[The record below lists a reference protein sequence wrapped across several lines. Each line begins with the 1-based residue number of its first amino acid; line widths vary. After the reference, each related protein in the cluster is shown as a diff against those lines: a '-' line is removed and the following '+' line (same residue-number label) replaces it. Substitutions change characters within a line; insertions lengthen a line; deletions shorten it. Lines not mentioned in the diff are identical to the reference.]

1 MRKALTSSGFGT
13 LLSAALALAM
23 TATASTIA
31 SSADDTVKIGILLID
46 SGPLAGLKETQ
57 TKAVNLAIERIN
69 AAGGGA
75 GKKLEAVFITYPGT
89 PDTAVDGATRAVQKD
104 GAMFITGMDTSSVS
118 PALQAKLPALKALMV
133 EVMAN
138 ADGLTGKGCSPN
150 YFRVNANDSMI
161 MGAFREFLKDQGIK
175 KWDIIAVDYAAGRD
189 SADKFKGLVT
199 SQGGTIA
206 KTLFA
211 PFGTPDFGAK
221 ISELGA
227 EPADGLFVT
236 IFGSD
241 AINLSKQQQQF
252 GLFKKYK
259 MVLGNSF
266 VIPQTLPAQG
276 DTVLGVYQNIGFVAG
291 FPGAEAEAFVKAYG
305 EKYNG
310 ELPPYTGADQ
320 YAAIQLIAAALNKAN
335 STDINAVRTALSGLK
350 ADTVLGDVE
359 MRAGDHQAVRRM
371 AISQILP
378 GPDGKPAYHIKKIEP
393 GPDIIP
399 PVDPACKK

>member
-1 MRKALTSSGFGT
+1 MKEASIARAFSALRTVTIGAAT
-13 LLSAALALAM
+13 ALAITTAALAE
-23 TATASTIA
+23 
-31 SSADDTVKIGILLID
+31 DTVKIGVLLID
-46 SGPLAGLKETQ
+46 SGPLAGLKDTQ
-57 TKAVNLAIERIN
+57 VKAVNLAIEQIN
-69 AAGGGA
+69 GAGGAAGR
-75 GKKLEAVFITYPGT
+75 KLEASFISYPGT

-104 GAMFITGMDTSSVS
+104 GAMFITGMDTSAVT
-118 PALQAKLPALKALMV
+118 PALQAKLPALKVLML

-138 ADGLTGKGCSPN
+138 ADGLTGKNCSPN

-175 KWDIIAVDYAAGRD
+175 KWDILAVDYAAGRD

-199 SQGGTIA
+199 SQGGTVG
-206 KTLFA
+206 KVLFS
-211 PFGTPDFGAK
+211 PSGTPDFGAK

-227 EPADGLFVT
+227 DPADGLFVT

-241 AINLSKQQQQF
+241 AINLAKQQQQF

-276 DTVLGVYQNIGFVAG
+276 ETVLGVYQNIGFVAG
-291 FPGAEAEAFVKAYG
+291 FPGAQAEAFVKAYK

-310 ELPPYTGADQ
+310 ELPPYTSADQ
-320 YAAIQLIAAALNKAN
+320 YAAIQLIAAGVQKAN

-359 MRAGDHQAVRRM
+359 IRAGDHQTARRM
-371 AISQILP
+371 AISQIAM
-378 GPDGKPAYHIKKIEP
+378 GPDGKPGYQIKKIEP
-393 GPDIIP
+393 GADIIP
-399 PVDPACKK
+399 PVDPACKM

>member
-1 MRKALTSSGFGT
+1 
-13 LLSAALALAM
+13 
-23 TATASTIA
+23 
-31 SSADDTVKIGILLID
+31 
-46 SGPLAGLKETQ
+46 
-57 TKAVNLAIERIN
+57 
-69 AAGGGA
+69 
-75 GKKLEAVFITYPGT
+75 
-89 PDTAVDGATRAVQKD
+89 
-104 GAMFITGMDTSSVS
+104 MFITGMDTSSVS

-161 MGAFREFLKDQGIK
+161 MGAFREFLKDQGVK

-189 SADKFKGLVT
+189 SADKFKALVA
-199 SQGGTIA
+199 SQGGTIGR
-206 KTLFA
+206 TLFA
-211 PFGTPDFGAK
+211 PSGTPDFGTK

-276 DTVLGVYQNIGFVAG
+276 DTVLGVYQNIGFLPG
-291 FPGAEAEAFVKAYG
+291 FPGAQPEAFVKAYK

-310 ELPPYTGADQ
+310 ELPPYTSADQ
-320 YAAIQLIAAALNKAN
+320 YAAIQLIAAAIKKAN
-335 STDINAVRTALSGLK
+335 STDVNAVRTALSGLK
-350 ADTVLGDVE
+350 AETALGDVE

-371 AISQILP
+371 AISQIVT
-378 GPDGKPAYHIKKIEP
+378 GPDGKAAYQIKKIEP

-399 PVDPACKK
+399 PVDPACKM

>member
-1 MRKALTSSGFGT
+1 MRKSSTGLGFGG
-13 LLSAALALAM
+13 LLSAALVVAIAT
-23 TATASTIA
+23 TAPTAASAEDTI
-31 SSADDTVKIGILLID
+31 KIGVLLID
-46 SGPLAGLKETQ
+46 SGPLAGLKDTQ
-57 TKAVNLAIERIN
+57 TKAVNLAIEQIN
-69 AAGGGA
+69 AAGGA
-75 GKKLEAVFITYPGT
+75 AARKLEAIFITYPGT

-118 PALQAKLPALKALMV
+118 PALQAKLPALKALMLD
-133 EVMAN
+133 VMAN
-138 ADGLTGKGCSPN
+138 ADGLTGKGCTPN

-161 MGAFREFLKDQGIK
+161 MGAFREFLKGEGVK

-189 SADKFKGLVT
+189 SAEKFKALIA
-199 SQGGTIA
+199 SQGGSIG

-211 PFGTPDFGAK
+211 PSGTPDFGAK

-241 AINLSKQQQQF
+241 AINLAKQQQQF

-276 DTVLGVYQNIGFVAG
+276 DAVLGVYQNIGFVAG
-291 FPGAEAEAFVKAYG
+291 FPGAQAEAFVKSYK
-305 EKYNG
+305 EKYSG

-320 YAAIQLIAAALNKAN
+320 YAAIQLIAAAVKKAN
-335 STDINAVRTALSGLK
+335 STDIDAVRTALSGLK
-350 ADTVLGDVE
+350 ADTVLGDLE
-359 MRAGDHQAVRRM
+359 MRAGDHQAIRQM
-371 AISQILP
+371 AISQIAA
-378 GPDGKPAYHIKKIEP
+378 GPDGKPAYQIRKIEP

-399 PVDPACKK
+399 PVDPACKM

>member
-1 MRKALTSSGFGT
+1 MRKAFTGLGLGT
-13 LLSAALALAM
+13 LLSAALAVA
-23 TATASTIA
+23 IA
-31 SSADDTVKIGILLID
+31 SSAPTAAFAQDTVKIGVLLID

-57 TKAVNLAIERIN
+57 IRGVNLAVEQIN
-69 AAGGGA
+69 AAGGAA
-75 GKKLEAVFITYPGT
+75 GKKLEAIFITYPGT

-104 GAMFITGMDTSSVS
+104 GAMFLTGMDTSSVS
-118 PALQAKLPALKALMV
+118 PALQAKLPALKVLML

-161 MGAFREFLKDQGIK
+161 MGSFREFLKDQGIK

-189 SADKFKGLVT
+189 SADKFKALVT

-206 KTLFA
+206 KTLFS

-221 ISELGA
+221 ISDLGA

-241 AINLSKQQQQF
+241 AINLAKQQQQF

-291 FPGAEAEAFVKAYG
+291 FPGAQAEAFVKAYK

-310 ELPPYTGADQ
+310 ELPPYTSADQ
-320 YAAIQLIAAALNKAN
+320 YGAIQLIAAAVNKAK
-335 STDINAVRTALSGLK
+335 STEIDAVRTALRGLK

-359 MRAGDHQAVRRM
+359 VRAGDHQTIRRM
-371 AISQILP
+371 AISQIVT
-378 GPDGKPAYHIKKIEP
+378 GPDGKPMYQIKKIEP

-399 PVDPACKK
+399 PVDPACKM

>member
-1 MRKALTSSGFGT
+1 MRKAFTGFGLAA
-13 LLSAALALAM
+13 LLSAGLAFAIAAIAP
-23 TATASTIA
+23 TAAFA
-31 SSADDTVKIGILLID
+31 QDTVKIGVLLID

-57 TKAVNLAIERIN
+57 VKAVNLAVEQIN
-69 AAGGGA
+69 AAGGAA
-75 GKKLEAVFITYPGT
+75 GKKLEAIFISYPAT

-118 PALQAKLPALKALMV
+118 PALQAKLPALKVLMF

-161 MGAFREFLKDQGIK
+161 MGSFREFLKDQGVK

-189 SADKFKGLVT
+189 SADKFKALVT
-199 SQGGTIA
+199 SQGGTIG

-221 ISELGA
+221 ISDLGA
-227 EPADGLFVT
+227 EPAEGLFVT

-241 AINLSKQQQQF
+241 AINLAKQQQQF

-291 FPGAEAEAFVKAYG
+291 FPGAQTEAFVKAYK

-310 ELPPYTGADQ
+310 ELPPYTSADQ
-320 YAAIQLIAAALNKAN
+320 YAAIQLIAAGVNKAK
-335 STDINAVRTALSGLK
+335 STDIDAVRAALRGLK
-350 ADTVLGDVE
+350 TDTVLGDVE
-359 MRAGDHQAVRRM
+359 VRAGDHQTIRRM
-371 AISQILP
+371 AISQIAT
-378 GPDGKPAYHIKKIEP
+378 GPDGKPMYQIKKIEP
-393 GPDIIP
+393 GPDITP
-399 PVDPACKK
+399 PVDPACKM

>member
-1 MRKALTSSGFGT
+1 MRKALTTLRLGA
-13 LLSAALALAM
+13 LLSAVLAIPVV
-23 TATASTIA
+23 TAVPTTVRAQES
-31 SSADDTVKIGILLID
+31 VKIGVLLID

-57 TKAVNLAIERIN
+57 TKAVNLAIEQIN
-69 AAGGGA
+69 AAGGAA

-118 PALQAKLPALKALMV
+118 PALQVKLPGLKALML

-161 MGAFREFLKDQGIK
+161 MGAYREFLKGQDIK

-189 SADKFKGLVT
+189 SAEKFKALVA
-199 SQGGTIA
+199 SQGGTIG
-206 KTLFA
+206 KTLFT

-227 EPADGLFVT
+227 DPADGLFVT

-241 AINLSKQQQQF
+241 AINLAKQQQQF

-291 FPGAEAEAFVKAYG
+291 FPGAQAEAFVKSYK

-320 YAAIQLIAAALNKAN
+320 YAAIQLIAAAVSKAN
-335 STDINAVRTALSGLK
+335 STDVNAVRTALSGLK

-359 MRAGDHQAVRRM
+359 IRAGDHQAVRRM

-378 GPDGKPAYHIKKIEP
+378 GPDGKPAYQIKKIEP
-393 GPDIIP
+393 GPDIVP

>member
-1 MRKALTSSGFGT
+1 MRKAFTGCGLGA
-13 LLSAALALAM
+13 LLSAGLAFAIAVIVP
-23 TATASTIA
+23 TATFAQ
-31 SSADDTVKIGILLID
+31 DTVKIGVLLID

-57 TKAVNLAIERIN
+57 VKAVNLAVEQIN
-69 AAGGGA
+69 AAGGAA
-75 GKKLEAVFITYPGT
+75 GKKLEAIFITYPGT

-118 PALQAKLPALKALMV
+118 PALQAKLPALKVLML

-161 MGAFREFLKDQGIK
+161 MGSFREFLKDQGIK

-189 SADKFKGLVT
+189 SADKFKALVT

-206 KTLFA
+206 KTLFT

-221 ISELGA
+221 ISDLGA
-227 EPADGLFVT
+227 EPAEGLFVT

-241 AINLSKQQQQF
+241 AINLAKQQQQF

-291 FPGAEAEAFVKAYG
+291 FPGAQAEAFVKAYK

-310 ELPPYTGADQ
+310 ELPPYTSADQ
-320 YAAIQLIAAALNKAN
+320 YGAIQLIAAAVSKAK
-335 STDINAVRTALSGLK
+335 STEIDAVRTALRGLK
-350 ADTVLGDVE
+350 TEIVLGDVE
-359 MRAGDHQAVRRM
+359 VRAGDHQTIRRM
-371 AISQILP
+371 AISQIVT
-378 GPDGKPAYHIKKIEP
+378 GPDGKPMYQIKKIEP
-393 GPDIIP
+393 GPDITP
-399 PVDPACKK
+399 PVDPACKM

>member
-1 MRKALTSSGFGT
+1 MRKAFTRMGFGT
-13 LLSAALALAM
+13 LLSAGLAIAM
-23 TATASTIA
+23 ATTAPTTAFA
-31 SSADDTVKIGILLID
+31 NDTVKIGVLLID

-57 TKAVNLAIERIN
+57 TKAVNLAIEKIN

-104 GAMFITGMDTSSVS
+104 GALFITGMDTSSVS
-118 PALQAKLPALKALMV
+118 PALQAKLPGLKALMV

-161 MGAFREFLKDQGIK
+161 MGSYREFLKDQGVK

-189 SADKFKGLVT
+189 SADKFKALVT
-199 SQGGTIA
+199 SQGGTIG
-206 KTLFA
+206 KTLFT
-211 PFGTPDFGAK
+211 PFGTPDFGTK

-241 AINLSKQQQQF
+241 AINLAKQQQQF

-291 FPGAEAEAFVKAYG
+291 FPGAQAEAFVKAYG

-335 STDINAVRTALSGLK
+335 STDINAVRAALSGLK

-378 GPDGKPAYHIKKIEP
+378 GKDGKPAYHIKKIEP

>member
-1 MRKALTSSGFGT
+1 MRRAFTGFGLGA
-13 LLSAALALAM
+13 LLLMGSITITTSIPTTALAQ
-23 TATASTIA
+23 
-31 SSADDTVKIGILLID
+31 DTVKIGVLLID

-57 TKAVNLAIERIN
+57 VKAVNLAVEQIN
-69 AAGGGA
+69 AAGGAA
-75 GKKLEAVFITYPGT
+75 GKKLEAIFISYPAT

-118 PALQAKLPALKALMV
+118 PALQAKLPALKVLMF

-161 MGAFREFLKDQGIK
+161 MGSFREFLKDQGVK

-189 SADKFKGLVT
+189 SADKFKALVT
-199 SQGGTIA
+199 SQGGAIG

-221 ISELGA
+221 ISDLGA
-227 EPADGLFVT
+227 EPAEGLFVT

-241 AINLSKQQQQF
+241 AINLAKQQQQF

-291 FPGAEAEAFVKAYG
+291 FPGAQTEAFVKAYK

-310 ELPPYTGADQ
+310 ELPPYTSADQ
-320 YAAIQLIAAALNKAN
+320 YAAIQLIAAGVNKAK
-335 STDINAVRTALSGLK
+335 STDIDAVRTALRGLK
-350 ADTVLGDVE
+350 TDTVLGDVE
-359 MRAGDHQAVRRM
+359 VRAGDHQTIRRM
-371 AISQILP
+371 AISQIAT
-378 GPDGKPAYHIKKIEP
+378 GPDGKPMYQIKKIEP
-393 GPDIIP
+393 GPDITP
-399 PVDPACKK
+399 PVDPACKM

>member
-1 MRKALTSSGFGT
+1 MRKAFFSWGFGT

-23 TATASTIA
+23 MAMASTVA
-31 SSADDTVKIGILLID
+31 SAADDTVKIGVLLID

-69 AAGGGA
+69 AAGGAA

-104 GAMFITGMDTSSVS
+104 GAIFITGMDTSSVS
-118 PALQAKLPALKALMV
+118 PALQAKLPTLKALMV

-189 SADKFKGLVT
+189 SADKFKALIA
-199 SQGGTIA
+199 SQGGTIG

-221 ISELGA
+221 SA
-227 EPADGLFVT
+227 R
-236 IFGSD
+236 S
-241 AINLSKQQQQF
+241 
-252 GLFKKYK
+252 
-259 MVLGNSF
+259 
-266 VIPQTLPAQG
+266 
-276 DTVLGVYQNIGFVAG
+276 
-291 FPGAEAEAFVKAYG
+291 
-305 EKYNG
+305 
-310 ELPPYTGADQ
+310 
-320 YAAIQLIAAALNKAN
+320 
-335 STDINAVRTALSGLK
+335 LK
-350 ADTVLGDVE
+350 RL
-359 MRAGDHQAVRRM
+359 
-371 AISQILP
+371 
-378 GPDGKPAYHIKKIEP
+378 
-393 GPDIIP
+393 IIP
-399 PVDPACKK
+399 SGSPPPR